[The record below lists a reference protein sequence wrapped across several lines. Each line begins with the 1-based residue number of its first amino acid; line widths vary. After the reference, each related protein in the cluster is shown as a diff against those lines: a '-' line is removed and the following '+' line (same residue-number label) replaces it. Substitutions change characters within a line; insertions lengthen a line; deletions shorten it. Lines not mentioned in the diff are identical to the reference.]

1 MDTRVR
7 KVYALMDPRGA
18 VTSVRYVGCTLQKIL
33 NRLQSHIYEAETSP
47 DVTPKLVWLR
57 ALADA
62 GLKPLIVHLETVA
75 PEDDWQER
83 EKYWIAKYSGPELL
97 NTTTGGIGAQGLAQ
111 DVRDRISEALRGR
124 SLSEEHKAKLR
135 KNAAEN
141 PYKHTE
147 EAKRAIS
154 ESKKGLKLGPLSNEA
169 KQKLRDAMG
178 SLVWITNGR
187 ENRRVKAD
195 AIPAGWQKG
204 RAPKDQP
211 KQSRRVLR
219 DDL

>member
-1 MDTRVR
+1 MST
-7 KVYALMDPRGA
+7 ALHKIYGLLDPRESPM
-18 VTSVRYVGCTLQKIL
+18 VIRYVGCSVQKL
-33 NRLQSHIYEAETSP
+33 PNRLQSHIRESEVSSMQ
-47 DVTPKLVWLR
+47 TPRLVWLR
-57 ALADA
+57 QLAAD
-62 GLKPLIVHLETVA
+62 GLKPLIVLLEMVPLT
-75 PEDDWQER
+75 DSWQER
-83 EKYWIAKYSGPELL
+83 EKFWIDKCRTDALL
-97 NTTTGGIGAQGLAQ
+97 NATTGGIGAQGLSQ
-111 DVRDRISEALRGR
+111 EIRDRISEALRGR
-124 SLSEEHKAKLR
+124 RLSEEHKAKLR

-141 PYKHTE
+141 PYKHTD

-154 ESKKGLKLGPLSNEA
+154 ESKKGLKLGPLSDEA
-169 KQKLRDAMG
+169 KQKLRDAIG

-211 KQSRRVLR
+211 KQTRRVLR